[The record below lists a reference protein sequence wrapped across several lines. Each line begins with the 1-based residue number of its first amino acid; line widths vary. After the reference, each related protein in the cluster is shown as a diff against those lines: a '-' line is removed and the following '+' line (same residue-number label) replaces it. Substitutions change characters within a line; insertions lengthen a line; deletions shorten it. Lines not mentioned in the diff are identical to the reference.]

1 MIRAII
7 RRAQP
12 TVAAT
17 QEKMM
22 DSANDAPRQPAT
34 SADLDARFE
43 QLGKR
48 VSFRIVQ
55 LCFVVALT
63 YTAVQI
69 WLAG

>member
-1 MIRAII
+1 
-7 RRAQP
+7 
-12 TVAAT
+12 
-17 QEKMM
+17 M